1 MFYKFSVKII
11 PNHFFIQFLQID
23 LYKLVIRILRAKYKL
38 GLAPATIAKLF
49 SESYGIPL
57 PLPVTSG
64 TQRHHEG
71 ERAVIP
77 EQSRHPI
84 VPTPTASVSSASAR
98 PPLLRT
104 HDGATES
111 GTIVRCSLP
120 TLN

>member
-38 GLAPATIAKLF
+38 GLAPATIAKFF

-71 ERAVIP
+71 EGAVIP
-77 EQSRHPI
+77 RAEPPSYRAHPHRTRKQCEC
-84 VPTPTASVSSASAR
+84 PHASAQN
-98 PPLLRT
+98 T
-104 HDGATES
+104 
-111 GTIVRCSLP
+111 
-120 TLN
+120 